1 MADLTPEDLEAKIA
15 ELESKIEHMDRLNKK
30 TPPADYTL
38 AKYDLNENEEAV
50 LRFISVGLPDQEAIA
65 AAGLSSQYVTQR
77 LKASIQF
84 AAAYQELS
92 DMYDKWA
99 ETQLKFIMPL
109 TWARVDD
116 ILSTDA
122 ASFIPTDPAFARNV
136 LQAQT
141 KLGLQLMRLNYA
153 KEHRVTVSHKMD
165 PAMLQIQQDNAT
177 LFAEMLQSLSARDI
191 TGELDRNLPQRQII
205 DVVAVEENPTFKDNP
220 QDEFGRYKCLEC
232 NIYVED
238 LPEHLHVDHEIL
250 FTTYLRKYGIEPG
263 SMLSGSE

>member
-1 MADLTPEDLEAKIA
+1 MADLTGEDLESKIA

-38 AKYDLNENEEAV
+38 AKYDLNENEETV
-50 LRFISVGLPDQEAIA
+50 LRFISVGLPDQDAIA
-65 AAGLSSQYVTQR
+65 AAGLSPQYVAQR
-77 LKASIQF
+77 LKASVQF

-92 DMYDKWA
+92 DVYDKWA

-109 TWARVDD
+109 TWARMDD

-122 ASFIPTDPAFARNV
+122 AAFIPTDPAFARNV

-141 KLGLQLMRLNYA
+141 KIGLQLMRLNYA
-153 KEHRVTVSHKMD
+153 KEHRVTLTHKLD
-165 PAMLQIQQDNAT
+165 PAMLQIQQDNAG
-177 LFAEMLQSLSARDI
+177 LIAELLQGLSARDI

-205 DVVAVEENPTFKDNP
+205 DVVAVEEDPTFKENP

-263 SMLSGSE
+263 SMIDGSE

>member
-1 MADLTPEDLEAKIA
+1 MPELTADDMESKIK

-38 AKYDLNENEEAV
+38 AKYDLNENEESV
-50 LRFISVGLPDQEAIA
+50 LRFISVGLPDRDAIQ
-65 AAGLSSQYVTQR
+65 AAGLKPNYVNQR
-77 LKASIQF
+77 MKDSVQF

-92 DMYDKWA
+92 EVYDKWA

-109 TWARVDD
+109 TWARMDD
-116 ILSTDA
+116 IMSTDA
-122 ASFIPTDPAFARNV
+122 ASFIPTDPAFARNI

-141 KLGLQLMRLNYA
+141 KIGLQLMRLNYA
-153 KEHRVTVSHKMD
+153 KEHRVTLTHKMD
-165 PAMLQIQQDNAT
+165 PAMLQVQQDNAE
-177 LFAEMLQSLSARDI
+177 LIAGMLQKLSARDVS
-191 TGELDRNLPQRQII
+191 GDLDNNLPEYQII
-205 DVVAVEENPTFKDNP
+205 DVVAIEENPTFKENP

-250 FTTYLRKYGIEPG
+250 FTSYLRKHGIEPG
-263 SMLSGSE
+263 SMMDGSE